1 MAAFFDFV
9 TGTIH
14 YSDLPGQGR
23 NARRRFA
30 PLWKIWPLMDRV
42 EEVHHVVFVDGIYL
56 SHKLVVLIACTKS
69 YVLGWHV
76 ARSENAAAWQAL
88 FNRIAAPDVVVCDGG
103 LGITKAVPGS

>member
-1 MAAFFDFV
+1 MAAFLDFV

-14 YSDLPGQGR
+14 YSDLAGHGR

-30 PLWKIWPLMDRV
+30 PLWKIWPLMDPV
-42 EEVHHVVFVDGIYL
+42 DEVHHVVFVDGIYL
-56 SHKLVVLIACTKS
+56 SHKLVVLIACTRS

-88 FNRIAAPDVVVCDGG
+88 FDRIAAPDVVGEC
-103 LGITKAVPGS
+103 